1 MVDYREFTLTRTW
14 VCWEIASPAL
24 YADLST
30 VLSWA
35 AAEYRCA
42 HSLTSDDGLPDD
54 FCQIQAHD
62 DTLRIA
68 LRRDDVQAPGIAP
81 LGIKDTP

>member
-35 AAEYRCA
+35 AAEYRRA
-42 HSLTSDDGLPDD
+42 HGLGKTADLPDD
-54 FCQIQAHD
+54 FCQIEAHD
-62 DTLRIA
+62 DTLRIV
-68 LRRDDVQAPGIAP
+68 LRRDDVQAPGIVPAA
-81 LGIKDTP
+81 IKDTP

>member
-1 MVDYREFTLTRTW
+1 MVDFREFTLTRTW

-35 AAEYRCA
+35 ADEYRKA
-42 HSLTSDDGLPDD
+42 YGLGKTAGLPDD
-54 FCQIQAHD
+54 FCQIEA
-62 DTLRIA
+62 
-68 LRRDDVQAPGIAP
+68 RDDVLRISLRRGDSETP
-81 LGIKDTP
+81 DTASRTASEDR

>member
-1 MVDYREFTLTRTW
+1 MVDFREFTLTRTW

-35 AAEYRCA
+35 AAEYRRA
-42 HSLTSDDGLPDD
+42 HGLDETDDLPDD
-54 FCQIQAHD
+54 FCHIEAHD
-62 DTLRIA
+62 DTLRIT
-68 LRRDDVQAPGIAP
+68 LRRADLQAPGIASP
-81 LGIKDTP
+81 GIKDTP